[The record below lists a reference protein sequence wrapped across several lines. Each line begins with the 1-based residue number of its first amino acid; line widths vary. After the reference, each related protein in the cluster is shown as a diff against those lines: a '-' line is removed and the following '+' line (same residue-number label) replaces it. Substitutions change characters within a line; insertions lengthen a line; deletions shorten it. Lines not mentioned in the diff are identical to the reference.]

1 MEMKSLIYFSGIY
14 QAYSKGK
21 YMRDNLITT
30 SGLLKQKIFA
40 VVLYGLLQVT
50 TIGLAS
56 ADVIWLSDTA
66 PPKRTATTVPAQ
78 TEDAENEHHHDMAQM
93 KNVPTQSTV
102 APAQSGI
109 ASAVKHDHAGG
120 TEVDVNGDVVENSYG
135 GNKRIWLRYGND
147 PVNSAY
153 GGTGRDSETLT
164 LFSQTGPMQDAVMK
178 NENGLLSAKYE
189 FPEYGFYNA
198 YLTQSM
204 DHGDML
210 HVQIAKAELLH
221 GTCCAKGID
230 YEALAKPII
239 NNKVPLEL
247 MREHYPDEGLF
258 TRIVS
263 GDKLSFIALSYG
275 KPVAGATVSMT
286 TQDGWSNSKVS
297 NAEGRVSFTLIR
309 DYFPA
314 WLEFKKYHKQNYL
327 MVADLD
333 VRGKIVSDGAEYNS
347 AHYTSSLPGNYYPS
361 PNDYRSWAWGLGL
374 SLFVIVFGGL
384 SIYLYRR
391 RRLKPFKEE
400 RVDDKA

>member
-1 MEMKSLIYFSGIY
+1 MKTKHFLI
-14 QAYSKGK
+14 AAVYS
-21 YMRDNLITT
+21 
-30 SGLLKQKIFA
+30 
-40 VVLYGLLQVT
+40 LLQVT
-50 TIGLAS
+50 FVGMAS

-66 PPKRTATTVPAQ
+66 PPKRTTTAIPAQ
-78 TEDAENEHHHDMAQM
+78 PEDTEHEHHHEG
-93 KNVPTQSTV
+93 TQAKSI
-102 APAQSGI
+102 PAQSSV
-109 ASAVKHDHAGG
+109 ASARSAAAHAQSGVTPAVKHDHAAGA
-120 TEVDVNGDVVENSYG
+120 EVDVNGEVVEGSSYG
-135 GNKRIWLRYGND
+135 GNKRIWLRRGND
-147 PVNSAY
+147 PVNSSY
-153 GGTGRDSETLT
+153 GSTGRDSETLT
-164 LFSQTGPMQDAVMK
+164 LLSQEGSLPDAVMK
-178 NENGLLSAKYE
+178 NENGLLSARYE
-189 FPEYGFYNA
+189 FPEYGFYSA

-204 DHGDML
+204 AHGDML

-247 MREHYPDEGLF
+247 VREHSSDEGLF
-258 TRIVS
+258 TRLVS
-263 GDKLSFIALSYG
+263 GDKVNFIAFSYG

-286 TQDGWSNSKVS
+286 TQDGWSNRKVS
-297 NAEGRVSFTLIR
+297 NADGRVSFTLIR

-327 MVADLD
+327 MVADLN
-333 VRGKIVSDGAEYNS
+333 VQGKVVSDGAEYSS
-347 AHYTSSLPGNYYPS
+347 AHYTSTLPGNYYPS